1 MPRAAVNVHQGGV
14 GTTGQALRA
23 GRPALVVPFGQDQP
37 DNARRSVRLGMARTM
52 SRRAYTPARVARRVV
67 SAARGAALRSPRRE
81 VAAIVAAERG
91 TETAC
96 DAIEGVLAEPPP
108 RSTRR

>member
-1 MPRAAVNVHQGGV
+1 
-14 GTTGQALRA
+14 
-23 GRPALVVPFGQDQP
+23 
-37 DNARRSVRLGMARTM
+37 M
-52 SRRAYTPARVARRVV
+52 SRRAYTPARVARELSALLEEPRY
-67 SAARGAALRSPRRE
+67 AARARE

-96 DAIEGVLAEPPP
+96 DAIERVLAEPPP